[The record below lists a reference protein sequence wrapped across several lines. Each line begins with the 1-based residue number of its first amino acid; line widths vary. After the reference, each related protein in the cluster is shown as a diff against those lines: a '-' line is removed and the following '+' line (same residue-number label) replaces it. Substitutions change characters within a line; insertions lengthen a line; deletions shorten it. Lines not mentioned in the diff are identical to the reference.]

1 MMEASRR
8 GSEKAGKSANSLR
21 TERIANILGRGMD
34 ERGAMA
40 AEGIRSEAYGK
51 GESPVTAATFGGVP
65 PMSVDTL
72 KQVQAADLQGQ
83 MRGMNSAQKQM
94 LGEALADRQM
104 PGPKELMMRGGRAV
118 MGAMAD
124 EGTKGDIA
132 RVGVVTG
139 GVGAITAS
147 GAALIDLMKYLTQ
160 GREVD
165 AKRDNVLPS

>member
-8 GSEKAGKSANSLR
+8 GSEKAGKSADSLR
-21 TERIANILGRGMD
+21 TERIAGILGRGMA

-51 GESPVTAATFGGVP
+51 GESPVTAATFGGLP

-72 KQVQAADLQGQ
+72 KQMQAADVADQ
-83 MRGMNSAQKQM
+83 MRGMDSAQKQM

-104 PGPKELMMRGGRAV
+104 PGPKELIMRGGRAF

-132 RVGVVTG
+132 RVGAVST

-147 GAALIDLMKYLTQ
+147 GAALIDLMSYLTQ
-160 GREVD
+160 GRQVD
-165 AKRDNVLPS
+165 AEREGVLQS